1 MKFVLDGMQELM
13 EGTANFDEDFF
24 DALVQC
30 FDKVDPILM
39 EGQVGEKNNKFFV
52 RQKNLLKIF

>member
-52 RQKNLLKIF
+52 RQKIY